1 MPAPVGG
8 LVTTPRTR
16 AVFLRTARRA
26 ISTAAAVLVVAA
38 CSAPAVTLGATVRR
52 TVEAGPGRDSSEY
65 RTPTPLQS
73 HELATTVLA
82 YLAGSE
88 DPPLPDGV
96 EAVEAV
102 DSDRR
107 AVRILTE
114 DADGGM
120 TEGLGLYAVR
130 EGTGAP
136 PGLVIEVPHPRAD
149 QRTEYLGT
157 ELFTALDASALFVAG
172 AHRTAGDGAAD
183 VAHEPAS
190 AFAAVD
196 QAVVGRGTVVLQV
209 HGFDES
215 RHPGYAQIVLSSG
228 ESTPGSLL
236 ERLDREL
243 EDAGFDTCVYDG
255 DRCQALGATRN
266 VQAAHARTVGATF
279 IHLELELDLR
289 EPGKQRDT
297 LVAALAEALS
307 Q

>member
-8 LVTTPRTR
+8 LAKSPRTR

-38 CSAPAVTLGATVRR
+38 CSTPAVTLGATVRR
-52 TVEAGPGRDSSEY
+52 TVEAGPGRHSSDY
-65 RTPTPLQS
+65 RTPPPLQS
-73 HELATTVLA
+73 HEVAGMVLA

-88 DPPLPDGV
+88 DPPAPDGV

-107 AVRILTE
+107 PVRIVTE
-114 DADGGM
+114 DAGGG

-130 EGTGAP
+130 EGTGVP

-172 AHRTAGDGAAD
+172 AHRTAGNGAAD

-196 QAVVGRGTVVLQV
+196 RAVVGRGTVVLQL

-215 RHPGYAQIVLSSG
+215 RHPDYARIVLSSG
-228 ESTPGSLL
+228 ESTPGSLV
-236 ERLDREL
+236 ERLDEDL
-243 EDAGFDTCVYDG
+243 EDAGFDTCVHDG
-255 DRCQALGATRN
+255 DRCQALGSTRN

-279 IHLELELDLR
+279 IHLELELGLR
-289 EPGKQRDT
+289 EPGEERDA

>member
-1 MPAPVGG
+1 MPAPVCGH
-8 LVTTPRTR
+8 VHTPRTR
-16 AVFLRTARRA
+16 AVSLRTARRA
-26 ISTAAAVLVVAA
+26 ISAAAAVLVVGA
-38 CSAPAVTLGATVRR
+38 CSGPVVTLEATVRR
-52 TVEAGPGRDSSEY
+52 TVEAGPGRNSSDY
-65 RTPTPLQS
+65 RTPNPLQS
-73 HELATTVLA
+73 HDLAGTVLA
-82 YLAGSE
+82 YLAGTE
-88 DPPLPDGV
+88 DPPVPDGV

-107 AVRILTE
+107 AVRIVAE
-114 DADGGM
+114 DVDGGG

-136 PGLVIEVPHPRAD
+136 AGLVIEVPHPRAD

-172 AHRTAGDGAAD
+172 AHRTAGNGAAD
-183 VAHEPAS
+183 VTHEPAS

-196 QAVVGRGTVVLQV
+196 RAVVGRGTVVLQL

-215 RHPGYAQIVLSSG
+215 RHSGYAQIVLSSG
-228 ESTPGSLL
+228 ESTPGSLV
-236 ERLDREL
+236 ERLDRDL

-255 DRCQALGATRN
+255 QRCQALGATRN

-289 EPGKQRDT
+289 EPGEERDT
-297 LVAALAEALS
+297 LVATLAEALS

>member
-1 MPAPVGG
+1 MPAPVCGH
-8 LVTTPRTR
+8 VHTPRTR
-16 AVFLRTARRA
+16 AVSLRTARRA
-26 ISTAAAVLVVAA
+26 ISAAAAVLVVGA
-38 CSAPAVTLGATVRR
+38 CSGPVVTLEATVRR
-52 TVEAGPGRDSSEY
+52 TVEAGPGRNSSDY
-65 RTPTPLQS
+65 RTPNPLQS
-73 HELATTVLA
+73 HDLAGTVLA
-82 YLAGSE
+82 YLAGTE
-88 DPPLPDGV
+88 DPPVPDGV

-107 AVRILTE
+107 AVRIVAE
-114 DADGGM
+114 DVDGGG

-136 PGLVIEVPHPRAD
+136 AGLVIEVPHPRAD

-172 AHRTAGDGAAD
+172 AHRTAGNAAD
-183 VAHEPAS
+183 VTHEPAS

-196 QAVVGRGTVVLQV
+196 RAVVGRGTVVLQL

-215 RHPGYAQIVLSSG
+215 RHSGYAQIVLSSG
-228 ESTPGSLL
+228 ESTPGSLV
-236 ERLDREL
+236 ERLDRDL

-289 EPGKQRDT
+289 EPGEERDT
-297 LVAALAEALS
+297 LVATLAETLS

>member
-52 TVEAGPGRDSSEY
+52 TVEAGPGRHSSEY

-82 YLAGSE
+82 YLAGSH
-88 DPPLPDGV
+88 DPALPDGV

-114 DADGGM
+114 HADGGM

-196 QAVVGRGTVVLQV
+196 RAVVGRGTVVLQV

-228 ESTPGSLL
+228 ESPPGSLL
-236 ERLDREL
+236 ERLDRDL

-279 IHLELELDLR
+279 IHLELEHDLR

-297 LVAALAEALS
+297 LVAALTEALS

>member
-8 LVTTPRTR
+8 PAKSPRTR
-16 AVFLRTARRA
+16 AVLLRTARRA

-38 CSAPAVTLGATVRR
+38 CSTPAVTLGATVRR
-52 TVEAGPGRDSSEY
+52 TVEAGPGRHSSDY
-65 RTPTPLQS
+65 RTPPPLRS
-73 HELATTVLA
+73 HELAGTVLA

-88 DPPLPDGV
+88 DPPAPDGV

-107 AVRILTE
+107 PVRIVTE
-114 DADGGM
+114 DVGGG

-130 EGTGAP
+130 EGTGVP

-172 AHRTAGDGAAD
+172 AHRTAGNGAAD

-196 QAVVGRGTVVLQV
+196 RAVVGRGTVVLQL

-215 RHPGYAQIVLSSG
+215 RHQDYARIVLSSG
-228 ESTPGSLL
+228 ESSPGSLV
-236 ERLDREL
+236 ERLDEDL
-243 EDAGFDTCVYDG
+243 EEAGFDTCVHDG
-255 DRCQALGATRN
+255 DRCQALGATGN

-279 IHLELELDLR
+279 IHLELELGLR
-289 EPGKQRDT
+289 EPGEERDA